1 MNFLNI
7 HPMLVLKSLTLEEK
21 FKCYADGYD
30 TKNSQNKCPKNKHS
44 KISSRDIS
52 QLVIDDYK

>member
-1 MNFLNI
+1 
-7 HPMLVLKSLTLEEK
+7 MLVLKSLTLEEK